1 MALAGSACPGPVS
14 FPHVWARSSPSG
26 TSTSDV
32 ALGAVPKVDMH
43 RRPSSA
49 SLPASSLD
57 ASHIAALAAAVRL
70 GGCALAVAKESGRYP
85 RSKRCVRII
94 ATATGDTDEKD
105 DSSEGDSEMSLVDM
119 LIKKSRNAS
128 ELGICT
134 REWHPD
140 LFDYSPDG
148 YELAVNAG
156 VDFVDVLANGPALK
170 LLANAPLIDKQ
181 PRYNV
186 RVVPKPT
193 LGLGLILNKRLV
205 EHFTVLGPLQQT
217 MNRLGVGYVESL
229 AIHCPQGRMNF
240 PFWVYDAVA
249 QAYQR
254 GLCMRIGV
262 SCRNATAKD
271 VERAQQELQ
280 RRGVALSCVF
290 LELSLLDRQAL
301 PLVQECR
308 SLGLQVYA
316 SEPLGPDELA
326 SGRYSS
332 SNPTGGEISVPRF
345 TLAQLMPLRPLHDA
359 LSDVARK
366 ARARCEKP
374 EIDTTHVALQ
384 WVVGKGASPLCDVT
398 TDSNARAAAGCS
410 GWALTPEEAE
420 KLDLAADE
428 VAKSRRKW

>member
-1 MALAGSACPGPVS
+1 MAALAAGSARPCQFASLHVAARASSSTSRDFVAADALGPAT
-14 FPHVWARSSPSG
+14 PRRSGSIVLPSG
-26 TSTSDV
+26 T
-32 ALGAVPKVDMH
+32 
-43 RRPSSA
+43 
-49 SLPASSLD
+49 LD
-57 ASHIAALAAAVRL
+57 ACHLAALAAAVRI
-70 GGCALAVAKESGRYP
+70 GTVAAAKA
-85 RSKRCVRII
+85 KRRRFGPKRMRII
-94 ATATGDTDEKD
+94 ATATGDAEENDDEG
-105 DSSEGDSEMSLVDM
+105 SEGDSELSLADM
-119 LIKKSRNAS
+119 LMLKSRNTS

-140 LFDYSPDG
+140 LFEYTPDG

-193 LGLGLILNKRLV
+193 LGLGLILNKKLV
-205 EHFTVLGPLQQT
+205 EHFTVLGPLQKT

-229 AIHCPQGRMNF
+229 TIDCSGRMNF
-240 PFWVYDAVA
+240 PFWVYDAVV

-271 VERAQQELQ
+271 LERAQQELQ

-290 LELSLLDRQAL
+290 IELSLLDRQAL
-301 PLVQECR
+301 PLVQACR
-308 SLGLQVYA
+308 DLGLQVYA

-359 LSDVARK
+359 LADVAKK
-366 ARARCEKP
+366 ASRRCEKP

-384 WVVGKGASPLCDVT
+384 WVISKGASPLCDVT
-398 TDSNARAAAGCS
+398 TDSNARAAAECN
-410 GWALTPEEAE
+410 GWALTPEETE

-428 VAKSRRKW
+428 VSKSRRKW